1 MIIRLMAVLLICL
14 LVAVGSLS
22 IELNQYK
29 VELSGYQSRD
39 RGCDDLGQFLM
50 PDWCYGT
57 GVYAR

>member
-1 MIIRLMAVLLICL
+1 MAVLLICL

-39 RGCDDLGQFLM
+39 KGCDDLGQFLM

-57 GVYAR
+57 GAYAR